1 MTKVCAIAL
10 IFAVAAAVAGTT
22 GRSQRP
28 TFAARVESVRVDALV
43 TENGQPVP
51 GLRPADFE
59 VFDNGV
65 RQEVE
70 FVSFEQVPL
79 DVVLVLDMSD
89 SVAGERLDHL
99 RSASNAVLGGL
110 AGEDRAALV
119 TFNHAV
125 SLGSPLT
132 KDVAAVRSALNLA
145 EGNGQ
150 TALVDGVYAAM
161 ILGESETSRALQLVF
176 SDGLDTTSWL
186 SSAAVLDVAKRADI
200 VVYAVAT
207 AGGGSPFLRD
217 LSAVTGG
224 SLIQIASS
232 GDLRKTFLRILDE
245 FRHRYLLSYSPRGVT
260 TSGWHR
266 LDVRVRNRRAVV
278 KARPGYLA
286 GSQP

>member
-1 MTKVCAIAL
+1 MTRACATAVMFVIA
-10 IFAVAAAVAGTT
+10 ATVPGAT
-22 GRSQRP
+22 GRSQKP

-51 GLRPADFE
+51 GLGPADFE

-65 RQEVE
+65 RQDVE
-70 FVSFEQVPL
+70 LVSFEKVPV

-110 AGEDRAALV
+110 WGEDRAALV

-125 SLGSPLT
+125 SLGTPLT
-132 KDVAAVRSALNLA
+132 KDVAAVRSALDLA
-145 EGNGQ
+145 QGNGQ

-176 SDGLDTTSWL
+176 SDGLDTASWL
-186 SSAAVLDVAKRADI
+186 TSAAVLDVAKRADI

-207 AGGGSPFLRD
+207 AGGASPFLRD
-217 LSAVTGG
+217 LSAFTGG
-224 SLIQIASS
+224 SLIQVESS
-232 GDLRKTFLRILDE
+232 GDLRLTFLRILDE
-245 FRHRYLLSYSPRGVT
+245 FRHRYLVSYSPRGVT
-260 TSGWHR
+260 SSGWHR
-266 LDVRVRNRRAVV
+266 LDVRVRNRHAIV

-286 GSQP
+286 GS

>member
-1 MTKVCAIAL
+1 VTNECATAVVFMT
-10 IFAVAAAVAGTT
+10 AATILGATE
-22 GRSQRP
+22 RSQRP

-51 GLRPADFE
+51 GLGPADFE

-65 RQEVE
+65 RQHVE
-70 FVSFEQVPL
+70 LVSFEPLPL

-99 RSASNAVLGGL
+99 RSASDAVLGGL

-125 SLGSPLT
+125 SLGTPLT
-132 KDVAAVRSALNLA
+132 KDVAAVRSALNRA
-145 EGNGQ
+145 QGNGQ
-150 TALVDGVYAAM
+150 TALVDGAYAAM

-176 SDGLDTTSWL
+176 SDGLDTASWL
-186 SSAAVLDVAKRADI
+186 TSAAVLDVAKRADI

-207 AGGGSPFLRD
+207 AGGASPFLRH
-217 LSAVTGG
+217 LSAFTGG
-224 SLIQIASS
+224 SLIQIVSS
-232 GDLRKTFLRILDE
+232 GDLRSTFLRILDE
-245 FRHRYLLSYSPRGVT
+245 FRHRYLVSYSPRGVT
-260 TSGWHR
+260 TNGWHR
-266 LDVRVRNRRAVV
+266 LDVRVRNRRAIV

-286 GSQP
+286 GS

>member
-1 MTKVCAIAL
+1 MVFVI
-10 IFAVAAAVAGTT
+10 AAAVPGATE
-22 GRSQRP
+22 RSQRP
-28 TFAARVESVRVDALV
+28 TFASRRESVRVDALV

-51 GLRPADFE
+51 GLGPADFE

-65 RQEVE
+65 RQDVE

-99 RSASNAVLGGL
+99 RSASDAVLGGL

-125 SLGSPLT
+125 SLGTPLT

-145 EGNGQ
+145 QGNGQ

-176 SDGLDTTSWL
+176 SDGLDTASWL
-186 SSAAVLDVAKRADI
+186 TSAAVLDVAKRADI

-207 AGGGSPFLRD
+207 AGGASPFLRD
-217 LSAVTGG
+217 LSAFTGG

-232 GDLRKTFLRILDE
+232 GDLRSTFLRILDE
-245 FRHRYLLSYSPRGVT
+245 FRHRYLVSYSPRGVT
-260 TSGWHR
+260 TNGWHR
-266 LDVRVRNRRAVV
+266 LDVRVRNRRAIV

-286 GSQP
+286 GS